1 MKITLTNKESED
13 IFFDAMCNGLA
24 YVFGYGFEIEFDRK
38 DYAKAKSTTSNGA
51 FEEVL
56 MAILKNGGSLTL
68 ADVVNNG
75 SETATISLQDVHER
89 VSDVDARV
97 LIEAINEEGD
107 ADTADAVLQT
117 VFFKEITFG

>member
-1 MKITLTNKESED
+1 MKIILTDQESEN
-13 IFFDAMCNGLA
+13 IFFDALCNGLS
-24 YVFGYGFEIEFDRK
+24 YVCGHGFEIEFDSK
-38 DYAKAKSTTSNGA
+38 DYAKAKTTTSNGS

-68 ADVVNNG
+68 ADVVNDG
-75 SETATISLQDVHER
+75 AETATISLQDVHER
-89 VSDVDARV
+89 VSDVDAAV

-117 VFFKEITFG
+117 VFFKEIIFG

>member
-1 MKITLTNKESED
+1 MQIILTNQESEN
-13 IFFDAMCNGLA
+13 IFFDALCNGLS
-24 YVFGYGFEIEFDRK
+24 YVCGYGFEIEFDSK
-38 DYAKAKSTTSNGA
+38 DYAKAKTTTSNGS

-68 ADVVNNG
+68 ADVVNDG
-75 SETATISLQDVHER
+75 AETATISLQDVHER
-89 VSDVDARV
+89 VSDVDAAV

-117 VFFKEITFG
+117 VFFKEIIFG

>member
-1 MKITLTNKESED
+1 MKIILTNQESEN
-13 IFFDAMCNGLA
+13 IFFDALCNGLG
-24 YVFGYGFEIEFDRK
+24 YVCGYGFDIEFDSK
-38 DYAKAKSTTSNGA
+38 DYAKAKSTTSNGS

-68 ADVVNNG
+68 VDVENDG
-75 SETATISLQDVHER
+75 AETATISLQDVHER
-89 VSDVDARV
+89 VSSVESETLLMAY
-97 LIEAINEEGD
+97 NEDGD

>member
-1 MKITLTNKESED
+1 MKIVLTHQESES
-13 IFFDAMCNGLA
+13 IFFDALCNGLS
-24 YVFGYGFEIEFDRK
+24 YVCGYGFEIEFDSK
-38 DYAKAKSTTSNGA
+38 DYAQAKANTSNGA

-56 MAILKNGGSLTL
+56 MQILRDGGTITL
-68 ADVVNNG
+68 ADVENDG
-75 SETATISLQDVHER
+75 AETATINLQDVHER
-89 VSDVDARV
+89 VSDVDAAV